1 VAKSLAQIIRRE
13 RPDATRLAAGLLV
26 MAVICVLVV
35 AGIGAT
41 FVSGVASANTE
52 GLSAVLPAALFTV
65 KQAALSTLLSIGF
78 AIPVAVALE
87 GLPDFTG
94 RRFLLALFAV
104 PLALPAIAVVLGLMQ
119 IYGRNGL
126 IADGLAGL
134 GLDLRPDL
142 YGLSGILIAHVFF
155 NMPLAVRLMSK
166 AIEEIPQEQWK
177 LAESLRFGA
186 GARVRH
192 LLWPVIRQ
200 SLPGAAGLVFL
211 LCAGSYTIILVLGGG
226 PSTTTLQVAIQQSL
240 SFEFDPAKASL
251 LTLAQLALT
260 GFVLALLPRG
270 GKNLFQTGGTMRRRW
285 HKTGAAEYS
294 VSAAAIGIAALYVTA
309 PLLAIMVAGVNADH
323 ARILASPLFAKA
335 LTTSLAIAFCS
346 ALIATG
352 CAYSLASSGYVLD
365 SHGKTR
371 LAGAVGK
378 LATSLL
384 GIPALILGV
393 GWFVLLAMAGQP
405 FALAPLLII
414 LANAL
419 MALPFA
425 LQMMIPA
432 INRHYADD
440 DRLCA
445 SLGLGGLQRFRLID
459 WPVLRPA
466 LTGAFMI
473 AAALSLG
480 DLGVVTLYGSDRV
493 LTLPSLIYQN
503 LGSYRSTDADGLVLY
518 LTLLT
523 GALTLIGTRRQT
535 HVRR

>member
-1 VAKSLAQIIRRE
+1 
-13 RPDATRLAAGLLV
+13 
-26 MAVICVLVV
+26 MA
-35 AGIGAT
+35 
-41 FVSGVASANTE
+41 
-52 GLSAVLPAALFTV
+52 
-65 KQAALSTLLSIGF
+65 
-78 AIPVAVALE
+78 
-87 GLPDFTG
+87 
-94 RRFLLALFAV
+94 
-104 PLALPAIAVVLGLMQ
+104 
-119 IYGRNGL
+119 
-126 IADGLAGL
+126 
-134 GLDLRPDL
+134 
-142 YGLSGILIAHVFF
+142 
-155 NMPLAVRLMSK
+155 
-166 AIEEIPQEQWK
+166 
-177 LAESLRFGA
+177 
-186 GARVRH
+186 
-192 LLWPVIRQ
+192 
-200 SLPGAAGLVFL
+200 
-211 LCAGSYTIILVLGGG
+211 
-226 PSTTTLQVAIQQSL
+226 
-240 SFEFDPAKASL
+240 
-251 LTLAQLALT
+251 
-260 GFVLALLPRG
+260 
-270 GKNLFQTGGTMRRRW
+270 
-285 HKTGAAEYS
+285 
-294 VSAAAIGIAALYVTA
+294 
-309 PLLAIMVAGVNADH
+309 AGVNADH

-535 HVRR
+535 DVRR